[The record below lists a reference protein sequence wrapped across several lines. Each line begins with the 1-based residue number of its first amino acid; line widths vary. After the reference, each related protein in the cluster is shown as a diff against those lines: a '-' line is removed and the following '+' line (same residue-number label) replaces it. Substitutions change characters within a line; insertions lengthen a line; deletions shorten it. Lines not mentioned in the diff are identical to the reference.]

1 MSVTALILSAVQM
14 ELTKWE
20 GGQKRKKKEKSTS
33 LAFFCKQ
40 FIQNKVL
47 YMGSWHN
54 KLPKSVWWRE
64 EGGMVMN
71 VKTKL
76 SNKFMKIIVLKA
88 KSNKEL

>member
-47 YMGSWHN
+47 YVGS
-54 KLPKSVWWRE
+54 
-64 EGGMVMN
+64 
-71 VKTKL
+71 
-76 SNKFMKIIVLKA
+76 
-88 KSNKEL
+88 